1 MGHKSFCRLLVFGP
15 LLFMG
20 FKASGQTNSR
30 PGEVTYITGENVYV
44 RFPSTDGLAAGDT
57 LRGEDGTPCLVVQQ
71 MSSTSC
77 VTVPIGGCTPE
88 VGQAMLATIATP
100 PPADVAL
107 SESPAPTE
115 SSANPPALP
124 AASAAATA
132 FPPMRIS
139 GSVTAAT
146 FATSALRD
154 NHASLT
160 TARATF
166 RVNLGAENLA
176 SLPLDL
182 DLAGNFQ
189 SIYRD
194 ASSSAPGWR
203 QRNTFYQAA
212 ATYRFTSSGVAL
224 TAGRRLARGFS
235 TIGSIDGLHG
245 EWRRGAWVAGALAG
259 YQPGLLTN
267 ALDTD
272 RPAYGLHVGKRS
284 RGEDMRT
291 DWRLGFLA
299 QSFAGATDRQFVFG
313 QCDLDLGNTLQLF
326 ASGEWDVYA
335 TAGYERSGPR
345 ALFGSVQW
353 QFAPGWSAYLSGD
366 KRAPIM
372 RFSSFESATL
382 QSLMDRPAQ
391 TVYRTRLS
399 GRIAAN
405 HRLTLGLSDRRETTS
420 IGRTTQLR
428 YTWSDL
434 PRVGGRLGYSAFNTR
449 MPMMTNLSQRVSYDA
464 DLGREDVRMEIHYR
478 WVRTSFERESMVA
491 VNQHYWGGGV
501 YGRFGEQWRAS
512 LSVESATQK
521 FQNLL
526 RLQAS
531 LTYRFSYTND
541 ESNPN

>member
-1 MGHKSFCRLLVFGP
+1 MRSRSSFRLLLIGA
-15 LLFMG
+15 LLVLG
-20 FKASGQTNSR
+20 VSASGQTTSR
-30 PGEVTYITGENVYV
+30 PGEITYITTENVYV
-44 RFPSTDGLAAGDT
+44 RFPSTDGIAAGDT
-57 LRGEDGTPCLVVQQ
+57 LRSEDGTPCLVVQQ
-71 MSSTSC
+71 WSSTSC
-77 VTVPIGGCTPE
+77 VTVPIAGCTPT
-88 VGQAMLATIATP
+88 VGQAMRASIAVPVESPEEVAPEEAATEPKPAKVPTQNTAAAAAP
-100 PPADVAL
+100 PPL
-107 SESPAPTE
+107 
-115 SSANPPALP
+115 
-124 AASAAATA
+124 
-132 FPPMRIS
+132 RIS
-139 GSVTAAT
+139 GSVTASA
-146 FATSALRD
+146 FATSALR
-154 NHASLT
+154 NSHTGLT
-160 TARATF
+160 TARGTF
-166 RVNLGAENLA
+166 RINLGAENLA
-176 SLPLDL
+176 GLPLDL

-194 ASSSAPGWR
+194 ANASSPGWR

-212 ATYRFTSSGVAL
+212 ATYRFTEPGIAI
-224 TAGRRLARGFS
+224 TAGRRLAKGFS
-235 TIGSIDGLHG
+235 TVGSLDGLHG
-245 EWRRGAWVAGALAG
+245 EWRKGGWVAGAMAG
-259 YQPGLLTN
+259 FQPSLLTN
-267 ALDTD
+267 GLDTD
-272 RPAYGLHVGKRS
+272 RPAYGLHVGRRG
-284 RGEDMRT
+284 RGEGVRT

-313 QCDLDLGNTLQLF
+313 QYDLDLGNALQLF

-382 QSLMDRPAQ
+382 QSLMERPAQ

-405 HRLTLGLSDRRETTS
+405 HRLTVGLSDRRETAL
-420 IGRTTQLR
+420 IGRTGQLR

-434 PRVGGRLGYSAFNTR
+434 PRVGGRLGYSAFSTR

-464 DLGREDVRMEIHYR
+464 ELGREGTRMEIHYR
-478 WVRTSFERESMVA
+478 WVRTSFERENMA
-491 VNQHYWGGGV
+491 DVNQHYWGGGV
-501 YGRFGEQWRAS
+501 FGRFGEQWRAS

-541 ESNPN
+541 ESDPN

>member
-1 MGHKSFCRLLVFGP
+1 MGHKSFCRWLVFGP

-57 LRGEDGTPCLVVQQ
+57 LRGEDGSPCLVVQQ

-77 VTVPIGGCTPE
+77 VTVPIGGCTPA
-88 VGQAMLATIATP
+88 VGHAMLATIAAPPETP
-100 PPADVAL
+100 EVAESKEAAADPNPG
-107 SESPAPTE
+107 EAP
-115 SSANPPALP
+115 SQN
-124 AASAAATA
+124 ASAGTST
-132 FPPMRIS
+132 PPMRIS
-139 GSVTAAT
+139 GSVTAAA
-146 FATSALRD
+146 FATSALR
-154 NHASLT
+154 NSHAGLT
-160 TARATF
+160 TARGTF

-176 SLPLDL
+176 GLPLDV

-194 ASSSAPGWR
+194 ANASTPGWR
-203 QRNTFYQAA
+203 QRNTFYQVA
-212 ATYRFTSSGVAL
+212 ATYRLNKPGIAI

-235 TIGSIDGLHG
+235 TVGSLDGLHA
-245 EWRRGAWVAGALAG
+245 EWRQGPWVAGAMAG
-259 YQPGLLTN
+259 FQPGLLTN
-267 ALDTD
+267 GFDTN
-272 RPAYGLHVGKRS
+272 RPAYGLHVGRHG
-284 RGEDMRT
+284 RGDVLRT

-313 QCDLDLGNTLQLF
+313 QYDLDLGNTLQLF

-405 HRLTLGLSDRRETTS
+405 HRFTLGLSDRRETAS
-420 IGRTTQLR
+420 IGRTAQLR

-464 DLGREDVRMEIHYR
+464 ELGREDVRMEIHYR
-478 WVRTSFERESMVA
+478 WVRTSFERENMET

-501 YGRFGEQWRAS
+501 YGRFGEHWRAS